1 MRSWSFCSTLKADT
15 LSRRNS
21 EYRHSPPSCHGNVGS
36 CFQTSKY
43 PRERHGTEPCHDRDI
58 HLGPGPPQSP
68 VNQFA
73 LEVRSLPKRSGTK
86 SRMARGIQLPL
97 PNEHQTQPGLGLPF
111 DETISS
117 RKRRQTVSQFVV
129 HPTNDTSLSTRSL
142 QTNEST
148 HTSWSGE
155 DEDRKHEQAMV
166 AHKVAERNRRLEQD
180 AKKKVIERLLPESSL
195 DKKNNRW
202 GNTKAGILE
211 GAILVLD
218 GLPMETKVEAVK
230 NTLTKKDRAA
240 LAHECAETRA
250 GRRCLGECGL
260 VQLISM
266 NTPPPSN
273 YSSPGDKRLAP
284 PLTAD
289 ERLRLTNPSSHLRMA
304 PLAPVHY
311 Q

>member
-15 LSRRNS
+15 SSRRNS
-21 EYRHSPPSCHGNVGS
+21 EYQHSPSSCRGNVGS
-36 CFQTSKY
+36 CFPTSTY

-68 VNQFA
+68 VHQFA
-73 LEVRSLPKRSGTK
+73 PEVRSLPKRSGRK
-86 SRMARGIQLPL
+86 SRMARGIQLPR
-97 PNEHQTQPGLGLPF
+97 PNEH
-111 DETISS
+111 
-117 RKRRQTVSQFVV
+117 
-129 HPTNDTSLSTRSL
+129 TSLSTRSL

-148 HTSWSGE
+148 RPSLSGE
-155 DEDRKHEQAMV
+155 DEDRKHEQTMV

-202 GNTKAGILE
+202 GDTKAGILE

-260 VQLISM
+260 VQLPSM
-266 NTPPPSN
+266 NTPPASN
-273 YSSPGDKRLAP
+273 HSSPGDKRLAP

-289 ERLRLTNPSSHLRMA
+289 G
-304 PLAPVHY
+304 
-311 Q
+311 